1 MGIPASSAAHDGD
14 DEPGVGP
21 PSGCVRS
28 LAKHFHRRAN
38 SQVISC
44 FAAFSPLRTLLTRD
58 LQLHRRPRYH
68 VRHNV
73 GYVLA
78 LAAPVR
84 VGCRPLPRLL
94 RRHDHSIRRHLVV
107 RPGDRRLFLPRH
119 NVRRATCGCAAAVTC
134 ALRARRYN
142 FRLAYRDSRGVRQSN
157 PSDIAK
163 NYVTG
168 WFLLDFVACLPVNH
182 IAAAVNTEGKDDGQ
196 FNTKF
201 IKVLRLLRLS
211 KLLRLARIKRMLEKY
226 SNSYVLQQYLAVFML
241 LIIIVFTTHFL
252 TCFWFLVGAFQLS
265 IHRRAHAARCTL
277 SD

>member
-1 MGIPASSAAHDGD
+1 MRLCRSGHHPELCSPRAH
-14 DEPGVGP
+14 
-21 PSGCVRS
+21 
-28 LAKHFHRRAN
+28 
-38 SQVISC
+38 
-44 FAAFSPLRTLLTRD
+44 
-58 LQLHRRPRYH
+58 
-68 VRHNV
+68 
-73 GYVLA
+73 
-78 LAAPVR
+78 
-84 VGCRPLPRLL
+84 
-94 RRHDHSIRRHLVV
+94 
-107 RPGDRRLFLPRH
+107 
-119 NVRRATCGCAAAVTC
+119 
-134 ALRARRYN
+134 RYN

-241 LIIIVFTTHFL
+241 VIIIVFTTHFL

>member
-1 MGIPASSAAHDGD
+1 M
-14 DEPGVGP
+14 
-21 PSGCVRS
+21 
-28 LAKHFHRRAN
+28 
-38 SQVISC
+38 
-44 FAAFSPLRTLLTRD
+44 
-58 LQLHRRPRYH
+58 
-68 VRHNV
+68 
-73 GYVLA
+73 
-78 LAAPVR
+78 
-84 VGCRPLPRLL
+84 
-94 RRHDHSIRRHLVV
+94 
-107 RPGDRRLFLPRH
+107 
-119 NVRRATCGCAAAVTC
+119 
-134 ALRARRYN
+134 
-142 FRLAYRDSRGVRQSN
+142 
-157 PSDIAK
+157 
-163 NYVTG
+163 
-168 WFLLDFVACLPVNH
+168 LDFVACLPVNH